1 MTLDPAPS
9 APRNPLDL
17 CIDDAVSH
25 AGVLMAELVARA
37 RKSLY
42 EQAHR
47 SGGPGEIA
55 ATAVQ
60 ARQLLGDKA
69 GFFEDEFP
77 AALLAAM
84 RQPSS
89 AVPSELEP
97 MLRLA
102 RQSLADPM
110 AEFNLLASAA
120 LGLAPPRPDASPL
133 TPESVVRAMQSL
145 AVRTGAGDAV
155 ATLWMRHLY
164 VALGPELADEYR
176 RLSALMRSLAPGLDQ
191 TTAAAAATGRDVAEA
206 AALMSL
212 VARSEDP
219 PVHAAQPGAAQRVAA
234 DVAAWPEMENVPDL
248 VRDFVLGP
256 WSEVIAQA
264 EVSAGNAAGGALTDP
279 DGYLALIRPLLWSA
293 QPTLGRADNQR
304 LMVTVPSLLSRL
316 RSGLQSIGYPA
327 EKASAFFRSLDDLHG
342 IAARAAG
349 SSFATRREPRN
360 LSAPADGLLPAPL
373 QPTAVASDENSG
385 APVTARVSPEAASQ
399 VLQPGAQLASWE
411 GGRWVRWE
419 LTWASPKGK
428 LLMFETEH
436 GETDSMSR
444 VGCIR
449 RIVEQRMHVIPDIS
463 F

>member
-1 MTLDPAPS
+1 MTIASALPA
-9 APRNPLDL
+9 ARNPLDL
-17 CIDDAVSH
+17 CIDDTVAH

-47 SGGPGEIA
+47 SGVSGDIA
-55 ATAVQ
+55 TFAAQ

-69 GFFEDEFP
+69 GFLEDDFP

-84 RQPSS
+84 RQPPQSPP
-89 AVPSELEP
+89 AEYQP
-97 MLRLA
+97 MLRMASQLY
-102 RQSLADPM
+102 ADPL
-110 AEFNLLASAA
+110 AEFSGLASAA
-120 LGLAPPRPDASPL
+120 LGLAPPQADANPL
-133 TPESVVRAMQSL
+133 TPESVVAAMQS
-145 AVRTGAGDAV
+145 AVGRTGAAEAV
-155 ATLWMRHLY
+155 AGLWMRHLCL
-164 VALGPELADEYR
+164 ALGPELAAEYR
-176 RLSALMRSLAPGLDQ
+176 RLSVLMRNVAPGVDQ
-191 TTAAAAATGRDVAEA
+191 TTSAPPVSGRDVAEA
-206 AALMSL
+206 AALLTL
-212 VARSEDP
+212 VARPEDAVSSTAP
-219 PVHAAQPGAAQRVAA
+219 PGAAQRIAA
-234 DVAAWPEMENVPDL
+234 DVATWPEMQNIPDV
-248 VRDFVLGP
+248 VRDFVMGP

-264 EVSAGNAAGGALTDP
+264 EAAAGNPAGGTLTDP

-327 EKASAFFRSLDDLHG
+327 EQATVFFRALDELHG

-360 LSAPADGLLPAPL
+360 LSAHADGLLPAPL
-373 QPTAVASDENSG
+373 QATAVPSDDNSV
-385 APVTARVSPEAASQ
+385 PVSARVSPAAASQ
-399 VLQPGAQLASWE
+399 ILQPGAQLAAWE

-419 LTWASPKGK
+419 LTWVSPKGK
-428 LLMFETEH
+428 LLVFATEDGH
-436 GETDSMSR
+436 TDSMSR
-444 VGCIR
+444 AGCIR